1 MMPKPPLRS
10 AFTLIELLI
19 VIAIIAVLAAILFPV
34 FAQAREQAR
43 KTTCLSN
50 LRQIGTAFHLYT
62 QDYDEGFP
70 NTGDPYLYAG
80 RHWRW
85 PVMPY
90 LAAGQRQAAQSFNA
104 MNGGSSP
111 SILICPSDTVSGAAF
126 DTTSYLYPACF
137 YHSADQ
143 INSMH
148 FGDLLASP
156 PTLTTVTQS
165 EASVAFPSAKVLVA
179 EWLNSH
185 QPGRSGRI
193 GFWGSGYSPPHSPGA
208 DRWQGARN
216 YVMADGHVRCV
227 QAHSITPSID
237 DCPDPDLTP
246 NGLSG
251 RDLQ

>member
-1 MMPKPPLRS
+1 MMPTNHPRL
-10 AFTLIELLI
+10 AFTLIELLV
-19 VIAIIAVLAAILFPV
+19 VIAIIALLAAILFPV

-90 LAAGQRQAAQSFNA
+90 LAAGQRQAAQSFNSA
-104 MNGGSSP
+104 NKSSP
-111 SILICPSDTVSGAAF
+111 SILICPSDTVSSGAF
-126 DTTSYLYPACF
+126 DATSYLYPACF
-137 YHSADQ
+137 YHSSDQ
-143 INSMH
+143 IDSMH
-148 FGDLLASP
+148 FGDLLSSP
-156 PTLTTVTQS
+156 PTLTTQTQT
-165 EASVAFPSAKVLVA
+165 EAAVAFPSDKILVA

-185 QPGRSGRI
+185 QYGPSGRI
-193 GFWGSGYSPPHSPGA
+193 GFWGSNYKAPQTPGI

-216 YVMADGHVRCV
+216 YVLVDGHVRFV
-227 QAHSITPSID
+227 QAHNLIPSAD

-246 NGLSG
+246 NGLAG
-251 RDLQ
+251 RDLK

>member
-1 MMPKPPLRS
+1 MILTSRRHA
-10 AFTLIELLI
+10 AFTLIELLV
-19 VIAIIAVLAAILFPV
+19 VIAIIAVLTAILFPV

-43 KTTCLSN
+43 KTVCLSN
-50 LRQIGTAFHLYT
+50 LRQIGTAFRLYT

-90 LAAGQRQAAQSFNA
+90 LAAGRRQAAQGFKAVS
-104 MNGGSSP
+104 GSP
-111 SILICPSDTVSGAAF
+111 SILICPSDTVSGTAF
-126 DTTSYLYPACF
+126 DATSYLYPACF
-137 YHSADQ
+137 YHSVDQ
-143 INSMH
+143 TNSMH

-156 PTLTTVTQS
+156 PALVTITQS
-165 EASVAFPSAKVLVA
+165 EASVAFPSDKVLVA

-185 QPGRSGRI
+185 QTGPSGRI
-193 GFWGSGYSPPHSPGA
+193 GFWGSKYAAPQTPGA
-208 DRWQGARN
+208 DRWQGARS
-216 YVMADGHVRCV
+216 YVLTDGHTRFV
-227 QAHSITPSID
+227 QAHNVTPSID

-251 RDLQ
+251 RDLR

>member
-1 MMPKPPLRS
+1 MSPSTQPRL
-10 AFTLIELLI
+10 AFTLIELLV

-90 LAAGQRQAAQSFNA
+90 LAAGQKQASQSFNA
-104 MNGGSSP
+104 SSGSP
-111 SILICPSDTVSGAAF
+111 SILICPSDTVSGTTF
-126 DTTSYLYPACF
+126 DATSYLYPACF
-137 YHSADQ
+137 YHSSDQ

-148 FGDLLASP
+148 FGDLLDSP
-156 PTLTTVTQS
+156 PALAAITQT
-165 EASVAFPSAKVLVA
+165 EAAVAFPSDKILVA

-185 QPGRSGRI
+185 QTGPSGRI
-193 GFWGSGYSPPHSPGA
+193 GFWGSNYVAPQTPGS

-216 YVMADGHVRCV
+216 YVLVDGHVRFV
-227 QAHSITPSID
+227 QSHNLIPSID

-251 RDLQ
+251 RDLK

>member
-1 MMPKPPLRS
+1 MMPPCRTRF
-10 AFTLIELLI
+10 AFTLIELLV

-50 LRQIGTAFHLYT
+50 LRQIGTAFQLYT

-85 PVMPY
+85 PIMPY
-90 LAAGQRQAAQSFNA
+90 LATGQRQANQSFNA
-104 MNGGSSP
+104 ASGSP
-111 SILICPSDTVSGAAF
+111 SILICPSDTVSGTSF
-126 DTTSYLYPACF
+126 DSTSYLYPACF

-143 INSMH
+143 VNRMH
-148 FGDLLASP
+148 FGDLLSNP
-156 PTLTTVTQS
+156 PALTTITQS
-165 EASVAFPSAKVLVA
+165 EASVAFPSDKILVA

-185 QPGRSGRI
+185 QVGPSGRI
-193 GFWGSGYSPPHSPGA
+193 GFWGSHYTAPQTPGT

-216 YVMADGHVRCV
+216 YVLVDGHVRFV
-227 QAHSITPSID
+227 QARNVIPSRD

-246 NGLSG
+246 DGLSG
-251 RDLQ
+251 KDLR